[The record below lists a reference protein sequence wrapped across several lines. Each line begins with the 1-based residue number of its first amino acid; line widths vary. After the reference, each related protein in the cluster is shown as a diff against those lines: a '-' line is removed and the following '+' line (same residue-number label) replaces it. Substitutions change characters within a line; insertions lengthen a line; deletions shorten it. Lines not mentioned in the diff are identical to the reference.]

1 MQIDNIINSVK
12 LARRVTANS
21 NVCDNFA
28 ILKMAVL
35 DNDLKSKYIEM
46 VDNHNKN
53 MMERFYP
60 DSGFDLLFPQ
70 DVTFD
75 TGFVTKFVD
84 LNVKTEM
91 LYVDCTSN
99 AYSSCA
105 FTVYPRSSISK
116 SPLMLA
122 NQTGIIDSGYRGNL
136 IGAFRWLKYD
146 NAITQFDVSR
156 HTRLLQACHPTLC
169 PVYVVIVEE
178 EQLSTSER
186 GAGGFGSTGK

>member
-1 MQIDNIINSVK
+1 
-12 LARRVTANS
+12 
-21 NVCDNFA
+21 
-28 ILKMAVL
+28 
-35 DNDLKSKYIEM
+35 
-46 VDNHNKN
+46 
-53 MMERFYP
+53 MERFYP